1 VKVLGEYVTHHVVE
15 EHSEMFSKCRRSG
28 MDLVGLRGEMEARK
42 MSLVPEAGD
51 AAANDGKGKSSGI
64 LASLFSKS

>member
-1 VKVLGEYVTHHVVE
+1 
-15 EHSEMFSKCRRSG
+15 